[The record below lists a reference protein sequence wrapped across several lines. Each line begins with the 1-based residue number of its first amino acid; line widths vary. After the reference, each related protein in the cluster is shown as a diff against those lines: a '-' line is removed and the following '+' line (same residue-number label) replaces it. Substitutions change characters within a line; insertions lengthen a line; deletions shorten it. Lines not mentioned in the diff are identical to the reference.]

1 MNRFHQKNVGQYI
14 AHYVNDTQTIEANS
28 FRNFFSL
35 ISDIAAIIFS
45 VIALAMYHY
54 VLLAATLIL
63 AIVMLKLPQIFSKRL
78 STATAELSNAN
89 GLFSNR
95 ITNILNGCNVFFNA
109 DKLRMIPQRIA
120 VASKAYATSR
130 VDYTR
135 TQDQVGTGINSISL
149 VCQILVDVITSTL
162 AIMSQVPF
170 GAISSTGSI
179 AASIFNGL
187 KHLSKEQVQ
196 LKATEPLVQS
206 FGTTESSTNEQG
218 QTNLNFEHAIVAQ
231 NLGYQIEQQ
240 NVLTD
245 LNFTIKK
252 NEKVATIGQS
262 GSGESTL
269 LKILSGQLPDYS
281 GSLKVDGRE
290 VKELT
295 SGQLRQITQYVDQN
309 NYLFNDS
316 IVNNITIWAENPA
329 VEKVESV
336 LSMAGVDFVSD
347 YDTVILEN
355 GRNFSGAQQQRIGLA
370 RSFYAPKPIISLDE
384 ITSAL
389 DTATAKKIEQRILA
403 DKNRTVLEVTH
414 HLNPELSGMYSQ
426 VISLDKQA

>member
-1 MNRFHQKNVGQYI
+1 M
-14 AHYVNDTQTIEANS
+14 
-28 FRNFFSL
+28 
-35 ISDIAAIIFS
+35 
-45 VIALAMYHY
+45 
-54 VLLAATLIL
+54 
-63 AIVMLKLPQIFSKRL
+63 
-78 STATAELSNAN
+78 
-89 GLFSNR
+89 
-95 ITNILNGCNVFFNA
+95 
-109 DKLRMIPQRIA
+109 
-120 VASKAYATSR
+120 
-130 VDYTR
+130 
-135 TQDQVGTGINSISL
+135 
-149 VCQILVDVITSTL
+149 
-162 AIMSQVPF
+162 
-170 GAISSTGSI
+170 
-179 AASIFNGL
+179 
-187 KHLSKEQVQ
+187 
-196 LKATEPLVQS
+196 
-206 FGTTESSTNEQG
+206 
-218 QTNLNFEHAIVAQ
+218 AQ

-240 NVLTD
+240 NVLTY

-281 GSLKVDGRE
+281 GSLKIDGRE

-389 DTATAKKIEQRILA
+389 DTATAKKIEQHILA